1 MIRIKMEAGQ
11 TIPEGVNMTDVEL
24 ARRLERLE
32 RDNRRLKGFALS
44 VLVLATALFG
54 IYAAQPVPEKI
65 TAHEFDVVD
74 STGKIRMKMFVHSS
88 GEPAIRLLDAQ
99 GKARVAMGVLPSGE
113 PGIALSDAQGK
124 AGAMMEIDS
133 SGEPNIHVFDAQ
145 HKERVKINVNS
156 SGEPSIELSDPQ
168 GFSMDLGTTGTVNR
182 ITGETQRTSAASIV
196 MFGNDK
202 DHKVIWQAP

>member
-1 MIRIKMEAGQ
+1 MSDAMKGAPPA
-11 TIPEGVNMTDVEL
+11 IPEGVNMTDVEL

-32 RDNRRLKGFALS
+32 RDNRRLKGFA
-44 VLVLATALFG
+44 VGALVLATALFG